1 MSWRD
6 NLPVCL
12 CLLVGAMLVFGAMN
26 RENFQPE
33 FLDQGNV
40 EKTQATANSSYR
52 QRTNA
57 VQPNKQFEAPPI
69 QGMISPFRVNMY
81 DSYIP

>member
-6 NLPVCL
+6 NLPVYL
-12 CLLVGAMLVFGAMN
+12 CLVVGAMLVLGAMN

-40 EKTQATANSSYR
+40 KETQATANSSYK
-52 QRTNA
+52 QKTNA
-57 VQPNKQFEAPPI
+57 VEPNKQFAAPPI

>member
-1 MSWRD
+1 
-6 NLPVCL
+6 
-12 CLLVGAMLVFGAMN
+12 MLVLGAMN

-40 EKTQATANSSYR
+40 KETQATANSSYK
-52 QRTNA
+52 QKTNA
-57 VQPNKQFEAPPI
+57 VEPNKHFAAPPI

>member
-1 MSWRD
+1 
-6 NLPVCL
+6 
-12 CLLVGAMLVFGAMN
+12 MLVLGAMN

-40 EKTQATANSSYR
+40 KETQSTANSSYK
-52 QRTNA
+52 QKTNA
-57 VQPNKQFEAPPI
+57 VEPNKQFAAPPI